1 MEKYKKD
8 TELQIPIE
16 QRQKLNEK
24 ILYLVENHE
33 AELYGITPEDIFN
46 VYTGNGGLHGLDRK
60 DFQNFHAYTEAKKEI
75 EQGQFFTPAEV
86 CEFLVSCVKPE
97 AEDIIYDLTYGKGDF
112 FNYLPTESNIYG
124 TELDMKAVKIA
135 QYLYPKANLQ
145 YGDIR
150 QYSPVL
156 SGDIVFGNPPFH
168 LEWGTKEAPVS
179 SQMYY
184 CKKAYQVLKNGGL
197 LVLLVPESF
206 LSDDFSNKGDIEEIN
221 QMFNLIVQFSLPAD
235 VFKEYGVT
243 SFRTKA
249 MILQKKSQYVT
260 ERPYTTKKEVLKH
273 PQEIYQTYVL
283 PVLQERRKNAANI
296 YFECQ
301 NTDLEGRQKQAFQ
314 EKTVKLLFDIKR
326 NRKITHKA
334 GQAEGILQEYLKQTK
349 PEELSWQEWEKI
361 KIQPED
367 VLRKLKEIL
376 SSANKTYRNETR
388 IVKTNYRF
396 KVKDYR
402 ENGTVMNRLQKLKKQ
417 SIFCRCGKKKELPL
431 EFAR

>member
-1 MEKYKKD
+1 MGKYKRDKG
-8 TELQIPIE
+8 LQIPME
-16 QRQKLNEK
+16 QRQNLNAK

-33 AELYGITPEDIFN
+33 TELYGITPEDIFN
-46 VYTGNGGLHGLDRK
+46 VYMGNGGLHGLDRK
-60 DFQNFHAYTEAKKEI
+60 DFQNFHTYTEAKKEI
-75 EQGQFFTPAEV
+75 EQGQFFTPAEI
-86 CEFLVSCVKPE
+86 CEFLVACVKPE
-97 AEDIIYDLTYGKGDF
+97 PKDIIYDLTYGKGDF

-124 TELDMKAVKIA
+124 TEIDMKAVKIA

-197 LVLLVPESF
+197 LVLLVSESF

-221 QMFNLIVQFSLPAD
+221 HMFNLIVQFSLPAD
-235 VFKEYGVT
+235 AFKEYGVT

-260 ERPYTTKKEVLKH
+260 ERPYTTELEVLKR

-301 NTDLEGRQKQAFQ
+301 NTDLEAKQKQVFQ

-326 NRKITHKA
+326 NRNIAHKA
-334 GQAEGILQEYLKQTK
+334 GLAEAILQKYLKQTK

-367 VLRKLKEIL
+367 VLRKLKGIL
-376 SSANKTYRNETR
+376 SSANKTYRNEIR
-388 IVKTNYRF
+388 IVKTTYGF
-396 KVKDYR
+396 KEKDYR
-402 ENGTVMNRLQKLKKQ
+402 EMGP
-417 SIFCRCGKKKELPL
+417 I
-431 EFAR
+431 